1 MKVKIKT
8 WERIVKEFPVK
19 YVEASGVTCPES
31 EYGCLFTTKMEE
43 LMPPD
48 RIIEISETANEYGE
62 FKYNDDYLISLDMIE
77 CFIYDKYIKQKRIK
91 QRNYKLTI

>member
-1 MKVKIKT
+1 MRVKIKT
-8 WERIVKEFPVK
+8 WERMLKEFPN
-19 YVEASGVTCPES
+19 TQLIFPTICPKGS
-31 EYGCLFTTKMEE
+31 TGCIFLPEMEKR
-43 LMPPD
+43 MPPD

-62 FKYNDDYLISLDMIE
+62 FIYNDDYLISLDMIE